1 MSIQRRTFLGFL
13 GGVLGLGLVEAQAK
27 PEDPA
32 EPSILAPKWR
42 RTVSG
47 NGRLIYL
54 AAHGCESSSVLRQ
67 VRVSRPTQDV
77 FSMAYNGYGGC
88 AFWEP
93 NLGDGIIYTPDW
105 PVTVEVPV
113 VGKFAFWVRGPDG
126 TYAHVLDPE
135 KSPEWVVQRL

>member
-1 MSIQRRTFLGFL
+1 MSIQRRTFLGFM
-13 GGVLGLGLVEAQAK
+13 GGVLGLGLAEAQAK
-27 PEDPA
+27 PEEPA
-32 EPSILAPKWR
+32 DSAVLAPKWR

-47 NGRLIYL
+47 NGMLIYL
-54 AAHGCESSSVLRQ
+54 AAHGCENSSAPRQ
-67 VRVSRPTQDV
+67 VRISRSMEDV
-77 FSMAYNGYGGC
+77 LSMVYNGYGGH

-93 NLGDGIIYTPDW
+93 YQGEGIIYTPES

-135 KSPEWVVQRL
+135 KSSEWQVQRL